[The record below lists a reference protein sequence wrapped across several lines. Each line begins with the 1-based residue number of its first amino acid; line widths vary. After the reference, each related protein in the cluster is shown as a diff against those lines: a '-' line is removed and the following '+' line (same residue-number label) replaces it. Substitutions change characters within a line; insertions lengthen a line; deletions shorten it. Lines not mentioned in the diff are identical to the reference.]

1 MISAQAYPSSFT
13 LTMAYTETLQKILKE
28 SDPSTIT
35 LTGSNTEGSFSYS
48 LSQMDT
54 QQQDGE
60 TVKIFVF
67 EYGGYDGFDSVSV
80 ELSDKSKLILERK

>member
-1 MISAQAYPSSFT
+1 
-13 LTMAYTETLQKILKE
+13 MAYTETLQEILKE

-35 LTGSNTEGSFSYS
+35 LTGSNNEGSFSYN

-60 TVKIFVF
+60 TVKILVF
-67 EYGGYDGFDSVSV
+67 EYGGYDDFDSVSI
-80 ELSDKSKLILERK
+80 ELSDTTALILEKH